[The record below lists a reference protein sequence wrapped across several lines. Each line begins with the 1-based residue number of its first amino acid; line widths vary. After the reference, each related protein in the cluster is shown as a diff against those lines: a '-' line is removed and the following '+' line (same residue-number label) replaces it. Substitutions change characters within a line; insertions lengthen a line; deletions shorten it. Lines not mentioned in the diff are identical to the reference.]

1 MLYLYM
7 EPKKGGEVFSVLI
20 VQSLDLQVKHS
31 QLTLTQLNSLLRGA
45 PGPSN
50 DPVPT
55 PRPPLAAHCSHSPLQ
70 HNIGIHLSHVC
81 LRVSLQEIWSQR
93 RNVVRD

>member
-1 MLYLYM
+1 MY
-7 EPKKGGEVFSVLI
+7 ENNEFVLI

-31 QLTLTQLNSLLRGA
+31 QLTLTQLNSLLRCA
-45 PGPSN
+45 PSASS

-70 HNIGIHLSHVC
+70 HLNTSQS
-81 LRVSLQEIWSQR
+81 RVSVCVSSSNLEPS
-93 RNVVRD
+93 